1 VADEIGS
8 PAHASREGDGAAA
21 SDREAARQALVRSE
35 ERHRLVESVTREVI
49 WDADLTTGR
58 TTWSGAVRD
67 VFGLP
72 DDEVAVDLQWWLT
85 RIHPDDVAPV
95 VAARAAALA
104 STSGEFSHEYRL
116 RDASDRYVTVSAQ
129 GRILRNVRGEPVRFL
144 GSMLDVTHFRRQE
157 EELRLAQRL
166 AEEAN
171 EAKSLFLANMSHEL
185 RTPLTSVIA
194 GTEMA
199 MDGPLSASQLRLLER
214 VSRSGERLLRLVND
228 LLDFS
233 AIEAG
238 DLRMDEVPFDPQT
251 VVQHAAAWAR
261 DACEKQGLEFQL
273 STGPLPQPL
282 LGDPDRLD
290 QVLSNL
296 LENAV
301 KFTSVGSVRLVVTV
315 VDEEAGR
322 ERLRFTVHD
331 TGIGVAPEHHAEIFG
346 SFSQA
351 DPSITRRF
359 GGNGLGLAIS
369 KEIVELLGG
378 TIGIDSEPGRGSS
391 VFFEIPCA
399 RPSDGDPGVPT
410 LA

>member
-1 VADEIGS
+1 VTDPE
-8 PAHASREGDGAAA
+8 E
-21 SDREAARQALVRSE
+21 ARQALVRSE
-35 ERHRLVESVTREVI
+35 ERHRLVASVTREVI

-58 TTWSGAVRD
+58 TTWSGAVRH

-72 DDEVAVDLQWWLT
+72 DDVVDIDLEWWLD
-85 RIHPDDVAPV
+85 RIHPDDVAAV
-95 VAARAAALA
+95 VGARAAALA
-104 STSGEFSHEYRL
+104 STNGRFTHEYRL
-116 RDASDRYVTVSAQ
+116 RDESDRYVTVSAQ
-129 GRILRNVRGEPVRFL
+129 GRILRNAHGDAVRFL

-157 EELRLAQRL
+157 EELQLARRL

-171 EAKSLFLANMSHEL
+171 EAKSQFLANMSHEL

-199 MDGPLSASQLRLLER
+199 MDGPLSPPQLRLLER
-214 VSRSGERLLRLVND
+214 VSRSGERLLKLVND

-238 DLRMDEVPFDPQT
+238 DIRMDEVLFDPQT

-261 DACEKQGLEFQL
+261 DACEKHDLEFEL
-273 STGPLPQPL
+273 TMDPLPQPL
-282 LGDPDRLD
+282 LGDPDRLA

-301 KFTSVGSVRLVVTV
+301 KFTSAGSVRLVVAAV
-315 VDEEAGR
+315 GEELGR
-322 ERLRFTVHD
+322 VRLRCTVQD
-331 TGIGVAPEHHAEIFG
+331 TGIGVAPEHHVEIFT

-378 TIGIDSEPGRGSS
+378 SIGIDSEAGRGSS
-391 VFFEIPCA
+391 VFFEIPYA
-399 RPSDGDPGVPT
+399 RPDTRDPGT
-410 LA
+410 